1 MAFSG
6 QYAAAQLDQLDR
18 SPLFR
23 GYTFPLAA
31 EVSEYLGFV
40 NDLVPPTLLRWSR
53 ELGRL
58 ACITRTDGIPVMLD
72 ELEGFEFAVRVSWP
86 VFGIDPLNGSP
97 AWIWE
102 EADGTVDEHYRMARA
117 PIIDAK
123 IMAPQTFNDVFF
135 YANWSIEHRN
145 SWPCIANDT
154 VHPVLERLIAVYR
167 RFAVRCWS
175 HNDLIWRA
183 IRRRNRAIRPLT
195 ESDSDFG
202 MESDDE
208 L

>member
-1 MAFSG
+1 MRAFCG
-6 QYAAAQLDQLDR
+6 QYAAAQLEQLDH

-23 GYTFPLAA
+23 GHTFPLAK

-40 NDLVPPTLLRWSR
+40 DDLVPPTLLRWSR

-72 ELEGFEFAVRVSWP
+72 ELEGIDCVVRVSWP
-86 VFGIDPLNGSP
+86 VFGIDNGSP

-102 EADGTVDEHYRMARA
+102 HADGTADEHYRMART
-117 PIIDAK
+117 PIIDAM
-123 IMAPQTFNDVFF
+123 IMAPQTFNDAVF
-135 YANWSIEHRN
+135 YASWTMEHRN
-145 SWPCIANDT
+145 SWPRIANDT
-154 VHPVLERLIAVYR
+154 IHPVLERLVAVYR
-167 RFAVRCWS
+167 RFANRYWG
-175 HNDLIWRA
+175 HNDRIWRS